1 MRYNRPPERSGGMS
15 IQSAAPFEM
24 GLVASASRAE
34 LKAGNAPIIRP
45 VFCSSDMV
53 MAVCRAIAECKG
65 GYNDD

>member
-1 MRYNRPPERSGGMS
+1 MS